1 VINYPKYMLPKVYR
15 QAGDGGDDGQS
26 KIRW

>member
-15 QAGDGGDDGQS
+15 QAGDGDDDEQS
-26 KIRW
+26 KIR